1 MTAAAIA
8 LIKKLWPVVLV
19 IFLLSIIYVY
29 HLRIVDKQDKLDQAN
44 STITSL
50 QTSISDYQKKRDAAD
65 ELASKANEQLNTIKK
80 DNDSL
85 RDQLNS
91 GSKRVYVKAQC
102 TNPKS
107 TDSKTGSMGDGS
119 TVRLTDTAQ
128 QDYATLVNMIA
139 VERQKTLYLQ
149 KFIKT
154 QLGDSK

>member
-44 STITSL
+44 STIASL

-65 ELASKANEQLNTIKK
+65 ELASKANEQLNTIKR

-85 RDQLNS
+85 RGQLNS
-91 GSKRVYVKAQC
+91 GAKRVYVKAQC
-102 TNPKS
+102 TNSKS
-107 TDSKTGSMGDGS
+107 TDSKTGSLGDGS
-119 TVRLTDTAQ
+119 SVRLTDTAQ